1 MAVSVKGREITLVG
15 TVGADWWGDSFSHS
29 QVVYA
34 LSQID
39 GDEPIKV
46 KLNSGGG
53 VATEGSAIYAL
64 LSSFEG
70 EVNIVIEGIAASAAS
85 LIAMAG
91 DTISM
96 ADGAV
101 MMIHDVSGI
110 TFGNSADH
118 QKSIEALETLSNAY
132 ASVYAKRSGKSR
144 SDARALMKDE
154 SWFTAEKAVENGF
167 ADESI
172 EENSAEVAAFD
183 YRMYAHAPEPLTAL
197 ASSKHWSL
205 SEALKNR
212 AEASAQPTGQQKE
225 KPDMSKKPATA
236 EASTATAPEE
246 TQTGEAV
253 NKAVATASA
262 DTKQRIKAIMGS
274 DAAKGR
280 ADLAEHF
287 AFETEMTEEAAIAA
301 LKKAPAAGQ
310 TEETNANDYVDGRSS
325 ASGQAQPRPQGKPQ
339 ASLNPT
345 DIYGDRRKA
354 S

>member
-34 LSQID
+34 LSKFD
-39 GDEPIKV
+39 GDEPITV

-53 VATEGSAIYAL
+53 IATEGSAIHAL

-154 SWFTAEKAVENGF
+154 TWFTAEKAIENGF
-167 ADESI
+167 ADESV
-172 EENSAEVAAFD
+172 EENSTEVAAFD

-205 SEALKNR
+205 CEALTR

-236 EASTATAPEE
+236 EATTATAPEE
-246 TQTGEAV
+246 TQTDEAV
-253 NKAVATASA
+253 NKAVSTASA

-287 AFETEMTEEAAIAA
+287 AFETEMTAEAAIAA
-301 LKKAPAAGQ
+301 LEKAPAAGQ

>member
-34 LSQID
+34 LSKIE

-70 EVNIVIEGIAASAAS
+70 EVHIVIEGIAASAAS

-91 DTISM
+91 DTITM

-118 QKSIEALETLSNAY
+118 EKSIEALETLSNAY

-154 SWFTAEKAVENGF
+154 TWFTAEKAIENGF

-183 YRMYAHAPEPLTAL
+183 YRMYAHAPETLTAL

-205 SEALKNR
+205 SEALTR

-236 EASTATAPEE
+236 EATTATAPEE
-246 TQTGEAV
+246 TQTDEAV
-253 NKAVATASA
+253 NKAAATASA

-274 DAAKGR
+274 DAAKDR
-280 ADLAEHF
+280 ADLAEHL
-287 AFETEMTEEAAIAA
+287 AFETDMTAEAAIAA
-301 LKKAPAAGQ
+301 LEKAPSAKQ
-310 TEETNANDYVDGRSS
+310 TDETKPDDYVNSRSS
-325 ASGQAQPRPQGKPQ
+325 AAGQAQPQTQSKPQ